1 MSHLFRKTLSGSL
14 RLQRVRP
21 SLSCA
26 TITYLPD
33 RGRIMASTAQPQW
46 RQPQPSYNPAD
57 INLSPPVKVYN
68 SLTRS
73 KDDFIPEKKDVVSW

>member
-1 MSHLFRKTLSGSL
+1 MSHLFNKTLTGSL
-14 RLQRVRP
+14 RLQRLRP
-21 SLSCA
+21 SLLHA
-26 TITYLPD
+26 KIIYQPN

-57 INLSPPVKVYN
+57 INLSPPLKVYN